1 MKNLRIL
8 IAGCFFIFGIPWV
21 LLILGWSIPALLE
34 EVFSLHRMLDAQ
46 LLVQVFAGLT
56 LWLVWGFG
64 VASVA
69 FEFFRRVRGETTH
82 SSDRLVGHAAAAF
95 VLALWMLVAEPRPTV
110 LSVTDGEPLTAVVSA
125 ASEEEIPA
133 KQDQR
138 VATGFALAAL
148 LAIYES
154 KLQRKLQQSI
164 QGVSQVPLSKSSQL
178 LLSSMKYLR
187 GTGEAIPIAMIVNQ
201 DSQNGDAY
209 VPIGISEGKILLISL
224 CHDDRILVQSDSES
238 ETDVVRQYLSC
249 VIEAHDLDPTSVLS
263 ASEETATIRISQ
275 TSDHWIVDPANCLFK
290 PFWLTHYDAQKLTVL
305 NRELQ
310 RPFRT
315 ESVDGC
321 HLGLDDWKICV
332 RLMGPLE
339 VADRQWQTINFEK
352 SKSAELLAWLV
363 LHRDRPTRIAART
376 ALWEM
381 SVQDSTFNNVISG
394 VRRAINLDDQ
404 TFLTRGTKDVLR
416 IRPEVVTD
424 YDILQRSI
432 RRARYNADDESLSE
446 VKMALELVRDLPFA
460 GQDFVWADTEGIT
473 SNIVLTIVTGALMLA
488 EHSMSRGDIDGVFW
502 ATGQGLKALRGHEA
516 LIALRMRAHAQ
527 LRNVSGINAE
537 WQAYE
542 RLRVAEDHFLD
553 RKENELAKLREA
565 LLTSA

>member
-1 MKNLRIL
+1 MKNLRIVV
-8 IAGCFFIFGIPWV
+8 IGCLFLVGIPWA
-21 LLILGWSIPALLE
+21 LLVLGWSIPVLLE
-34 EVFSLHRMLDAQ
+34 DAFSLRQMMDAE
-46 LLVQVFAGLT
+46 LLVQVFSGLT
-56 LWLVWGFG
+56 LWLVWAFG
-64 VASVA
+64 VASVV
-69 FEFFRRVRGETTH
+69 FEFFHRARGGTTH
-82 SSDRLVGHAAAAF
+82 LSDRLVSHAAAAF
-95 VLALWMLVAEPRPTV
+95 VLALWVLVAQPRPMFT
-110 LSVTDGEPLTAVVSA
+110 STDGGDPATSVVLA
-125 ASEEEIPA
+125 ASQDEIPP

-138 VATGFALAAL
+138 ISTSFALTAL
-148 LAIYES
+148 LAVYEL
-154 KLQRKLQQSI
+154 KMKRRLQRSN
-164 QGVSQVPLSKSSQL
+164 QGMNQIPISKSSQM
-178 LLSSMKYLR
+178 LLSSLKYLR
-187 GTGEAIPIAMIVNQ
+187 ATREALPVTLIGNRDRHQ
-201 DSQNGDAY
+201 GDVY
-209 VPIGISEGKILLISL
+209 VPIGISEGNVVLIPICDEDKIW
-224 CHDDRILVQSDSES
+224 VQSNGES
-238 ETDVVRQYLSC
+238 ETELVRQYLAC
-249 VIEAHDLDPTSVLS
+249 AIGAHGMNPASLLS
-263 ASEETATIRISQ
+263 GSAETATIRINQ
-275 TSDHWIVDPANCLFK
+275 TSDHWIVDPENCLFK
-290 PFWLTHYDAQKLTVL
+290 PFWLNHKDAQKLTVL
-305 NRELQ
+305 NNELQ
-310 RPFRT
+310 QPLSL
-315 ESVDGC
+315 ESIEKF

-381 SVQDSTFNNVISG
+381 SVQDATFNNVISG

-404 TFLTRGTKDVLR
+404 TLLTRGTKDVLR

-424 YDILQRSI
+424 YDILQQSI
-432 RRARYNADDESLSE
+432 HNARHVADDQSFSD

-488 EHSMSRGDIDGVFW
+488 EHSMNKGDIDGVFW

-516 LIALRMRAHAQ
+516 LIALRMKAHAQ
-527 LRNVSGINAE
+527 QRNISGINAE

>member
-1 MKNLRIL
+1 MKNLRIVV
-8 IAGCFFIFGIPWV
+8 IGCLFIVGIPWALFV
-21 LLILGWSIPALLE
+21 LGWSIPVLLE
-34 EVFSLHRMLDAQ
+34 DAFSLRQMMDAE
-46 LLVQVFAGLT
+46 LLVQVFSGLT
-56 LWLVWGFG
+56 LWLVWAFG
-64 VASVA
+64 VASVVY
-69 FEFFRRVRGETTH
+69 EFFYRARGGTTH
-82 SSDRLVGHAAAAF
+82 SSDRLVSHAAAAF
-95 VLALWMLVAEPRPTV
+95 VLALWVLVVQPRPMAT
-110 LSVTDGEPLTAVVSA
+110 STDGGEPATSVVLA
-125 ASEEEIPA
+125 ASQDEILP
-133 KQDQR
+133 KHDQR
-138 VATGFALAAL
+138 ISTSFALTAL
-148 LAIYES
+148 LAVYEL
-154 KLQRKLQQSI
+154 KIQRKLQRSN
-164 QGVSQVPLSKSSQL
+164 QGMNQIPISKSSQM
-178 LLSSMKYLR
+178 LLSSLKYLR
-187 GTGEAIPIAMIVNQ
+187 ATREALPVTLIGNRERHQ
-201 DSQNGDAY
+201 GDVY

-263 ASEETATIRISQ
+263 ASEEAATIRIRQ
-275 TSDHWIVDPANCLFK
+275 TSDHWIVDPTKCSFK

-315 ESVDGC
+315 ESVDGF

-381 SVQDSTFNNVISG
+381 SVQDATFNNVISG

-404 TFLTRGTKDVLR
+404 TLLTRGTKDVLR

-424 YDILQRSI
+424 YDILQQSI
-432 RRARYNADDESLSE
+432 QNARHVADDQSFSD

-488 EHSMSRGDIDGVFW
+488 EHSMNKGDIDGVFW

-516 LIALRMRAHAQ
+516 LIALRMKAHAQ
-527 LRNVSGINAE
+527 QRNISGINAE

>member
-1 MKNLRIL
+1 MKNLRIV
-8 IAGCFFIFGIPWV
+8 IVGCLFIFGIPWA
-21 LLILGWSIPALLE
+21 LLVLGWSIPALLE
-34 EVFSLHRMLDAQ
+34 EVLSLRQIMDVE
-46 LLVQVFAGLT
+46 LLVQVLAGLA
-56 LWLVWGFG
+56 LWLVWAFG
-64 VASVA
+64 VASVV
-69 FEFFRRVRGETTH
+69 FECFHRVRGDTTR

-95 VLALWMLVAEPRPTV
+95 VLALWVLVAEPRSIATT
-110 LSVTDGEPLTAVVSA
+110 SSGSEPFTAVVL
-125 ASEEEIPA
+125 SERDEVIPA

-138 VATGFALAAL
+138 VATNIAFIAL
-148 LAIYES
+148 LAIYEL
-154 KLQRKLQQSI
+154 KLQRKLQRSKQCMNLI
-164 QGVSQVPLSKSSQL
+164 PLSKSSQM

-187 GTGEAIPIAMIVNQ
+187 VTREVTPVTMIANQ
-201 DSQNGDAY
+201 DGKHGDAY
-209 VPIGISEGKILLISL
+209 VPVGVSEGNVVLVAICQDDLIW
-224 CHDDRILVQSDSES
+224 VQSNSES
-238 ETDVVRQYLSC
+238 ETELVRQYLSC
-249 VIEAHDLDPTSVLS
+249 AIEAHGLNPALILS
-263 ASEETATIRISQ
+263 ELAETATIRISQ
-275 TSDHWIVDPANCLFK
+275 TSDHWILDPANCVFK
-290 PFWLTHYDAQKLTVL
+290 PFWLTQHDAEKLTVL
-305 NRELQ
+305 NTELQ
-310 RPFRT
+310 QPLRIEPT
-315 ESVDGC
+315 GSVHFGVN
-321 HLGLDDWKICV
+321 DWKICV

-381 SVQDSTFNNVISG
+381 SVQDATFNNVISG

-404 TFLTRGTKDVLR
+404 ALLTRSSHDVLR

-432 RRARYNADDESLSE
+432 QNARRIADDESFSE
-446 VKMALELVRDLPFA
+446 VKMALKLVRDLPFA

-488 EHSMSRGDIDGVFW
+488 EYSMNKGDIDGVFW

-516 LIALRMRAHAQ
+516 LIALRMKAHAQ
-527 LRNVSGINAE
+527 QRNVSGINAE

>member
-1 MKNLRIL
+1 MKNLRIVV
-8 IAGCFFIFGIPWV
+8 IGCLFLVGIPWA
-21 LLILGWSIPALLE
+21 LLVLGWSIPVLLE
-34 EVFSLHRMLDAQ
+34 DAFSLRQMMDAE
-46 LLVQVFAGLT
+46 LLVQVFSGLT
-56 LWLVWGFG
+56 LWLVWAFG
-64 VASVA
+64 VASVV
-69 FEFFRRVRGETTH
+69 FEFFHRARGGTTH
-82 SSDRLVGHAAAAF
+82 SSDRLVSHAAAAF
-95 VLALWMLVAEPRPTV
+95 VLALWVLVAQPRPMFT
-110 LSVTDGEPLTAVVSA
+110 STDGGDPATSVVLA
-125 ASEEEIPA
+125 ASQDEIPP

-138 VATGFALAAL
+138 ISTSFALTAL
-148 LAIYES
+148 LAVYEL
-154 KLQRKLQQSI
+154 KMKRRLQRSN
-164 QGVSQVPLSKSSQL
+164 QGMNQIPISKSSQM
-178 LLSSMKYLR
+178 LLSSLKYLR
-187 GTGEAIPIAMIVNQ
+187 ATREALPVTLIGNRDRHQ
-201 DSQNGDAY
+201 GDVY
-209 VPIGISEGKILLISL
+209 VPIGISEGNVVLIPICDEDKIW
-224 CHDDRILVQSDSES
+224 VQSNGES
-238 ETDVVRQYLSC
+238 ETELVRQYLAC
-249 VIEAHDLDPTSVLS
+249 AIEAHGMSPASLLS
-263 ASEETATIRISQ
+263 GSAETATIRINQ
-275 TSDHWIVDPANCLFK
+275 VSDHWIVDPANCLFK
-290 PFWLTHYDAQKLTVL
+290 PFWLNHKDAQKLTVL
-305 NRELQ
+305 NNELQ
-310 RPFRT
+310 QPLSP
-315 ESVDGC
+315 ESIEKF

-381 SVQDSTFNNVISG
+381 SVQDATFNNVISG

-404 TFLTRGTKDVLR
+404 TLLTRGTKDVLR

-424 YDILQRSI
+424 YDILQQSI
-432 RRARYNADDESLSE
+432 HNARHVADDQSFSD

-488 EHSMSRGDIDGVFW
+488 EHSMNKGDIDGVFW

-516 LIALRMRAHAQ
+516 LIALRMKAHAQ
-527 LRNVSGINAE
+527 QRNISGINAE

-553 RKENELAKLREA
+553 RKENELAQLREA

>member
-1 MKNLRIL
+1 MKNLRIV
-8 IAGCFFIFGIPWV
+8 IVGCLFIFGIPWA
-21 LLILGWSIPALLE
+21 LLVLGWSIPALLE
-34 EVFSLHRMLDAQ
+34 EVLSLRQIMDVE
-46 LLVQVFAGLT
+46 LLVQVLAGLA
-56 LWLVWGFG
+56 LWLVWTFG
-64 VASVA
+64 VASVV
-69 FEFFRRVRGETTH
+69 FECFHRVRGDTTR

-95 VLALWMLVAEPRPTV
+95 VLALWVLVAEPRSIATT
-110 LSVTDGEPLTAVVSA
+110 SSGSEPFTAVVL
-125 ASEEEIPA
+125 SERDEVIPA

-138 VATGFALAAL
+138 VATNIAFIAL
-148 LAIYES
+148 LAIYEL
-154 KLQRKLQQSI
+154 KLQRKLQRSKQCMNLI
-164 QGVSQVPLSKSSQL
+164 PLSKSSQM

-187 GTGEAIPIAMIVNQ
+187 VTREVTPVTMIANQ
-201 DSQNGDAY
+201 DGKHGDAY
-209 VPIGISEGKILLISL
+209 VPVGVSEGNVVLVAICQDDLIW
-224 CHDDRILVQSDSES
+224 VQSNSES
-238 ETDVVRQYLSC
+238 ETELVRQYLSC
-249 VIEAHDLDPTSVLS
+249 AIEAHGLNPALILS
-263 ASEETATIRISQ
+263 ELAETATIRISQ
-275 TSDHWIVDPANCLFK
+275 TSDHWILDPANCVFK
-290 PFWLTHYDAQKLTVL
+290 PFWLTQHDAEKLTVL
-305 NRELQ
+305 NTELQ
-310 RPFRT
+310 QPLRIEPT
-315 ESVDGC
+315 GSVHFGVN
-321 HLGLDDWKICV
+321 DWKICV

-381 SVQDSTFNNVISG
+381 SVQDATFNNVISG

-404 TFLTRGTKDVLR
+404 ALLTRSSHDVLR

-432 RRARYNADDESLSE
+432 QNARRIADDESFSE
-446 VKMALELVRDLPFA
+446 VKMALKLVRDLPFA

-488 EHSMSRGDIDGVFW
+488 EYSMNKGDIDGVFW

-516 LIALRMRAHAQ
+516 LIALRMKAHAQ
-527 LRNVSGINAE
+527 QRNVSGINAE

>member
-1 MKNLRIL
+1 MKNFRIV
-8 IAGCFFIFGIPWV
+8 IVGCLFIFGIPWA
-21 LLILGWSIPALLE
+21 LLVLGWSIPALLE
-34 EVFSLHRMLDAQ
+34 EVLSLRQIMDVE
-46 LLVQVFAGLT
+46 LLVQVLTGFA
-56 LWLVWGFG
+56 LWLVWAFG
-64 VASVA
+64 VASVV
-69 FEFFRRVRGETTH
+69 FECFHRVRGDTTR

-95 VLALWMLVAEPRPTV
+95 VLALWVLVAEPRSIATT
-110 LSVTDGEPLTAVVSA
+110 STGSEPFTAVVL
-125 ASEEEIPA
+125 SESDEAIPA

-138 VATGFALAAL
+138 VATSVALTAL
-148 LAIYES
+148 LAIYEL
-154 KLQRKLQQSI
+154 KLQRKLQRSKQCMNLI
-164 QGVSQVPLSKSSQL
+164 PLSKPSQM

-187 GTGEAIPIAMIVNQ
+187 ATREELPVTLIGNRDRHQ
-201 DSQNGDAY
+201 GDVY
-209 VPIGISEGKILLISL
+209 VPIGISEGNVVLIPI
-224 CHDDRILVQSDSES
+224 CNEDTIWVQSNSES
-238 ETDVVRQYLSC
+238 ETELVRQYLSC
-249 VIEAHDLDPTSVLS
+249 AIEAHGLNPASVLS
-263 ASEETATIRISQ
+263 ELAETATIRIIQ
-275 TSDHWIVDPANCLFK
+275 TSDHWIVDPAKCLFK
-290 PFWLTHYDAQKLTVL
+290 PFWLTQHDTEKLTVL
-305 NRELQ
+305 NTELQ
-310 RPFRT
+310 QPLRLEPT
-315 ESVDGC
+315 GSVHFGAN
-321 HLGLDDWKICV
+321 DWKICV

-381 SVQDSTFNNVISG
+381 SIQDATFNNVISG
-394 VRRAINLDDQ
+394 VRRAINLDNQ
-404 TFLTRGTKDVLR
+404 PLLTRGAHDVLR
-416 IRPEVVTD
+416 IQPEVVTD

-432 RRARYNADDESLSE
+432 QNARQVADDQTFSE

-488 EHSMSRGDIDGVFW
+488 EHSMNKGDIEGVFW

-516 LIALRMRAHAQ
+516 LIALRMKAHAQ
-527 LRNVSGINAE
+527 QRNVSGINAE

>member
-1 MKNLRIL
+1 MKNLRIV
-8 IAGCFFIFGIPWV
+8 IVGCLFIFGIPWA
-21 LLILGWSIPALLE
+21 LLVLGWSIPALLE
-34 EVFSLHRMLDAQ
+34 EVLSLRQIMDVE
-46 LLVQVFAGLT
+46 LLVQVLAGLA
-56 LWLVWGFG
+56 LWLVWAFG
-64 VASVA
+64 VASVV
-69 FEFFRRVRGETTH
+69 FECFHRVRGDTTR

-95 VLALWMLVAEPRPTV
+95 VLALWVLVAEPRSIATT
-110 LSVTDGEPLTAVVSA
+110 SSGSEPFTAVVL
-125 ASEEEIPA
+125 SERDEVIPA

-138 VATGFALAAL
+138 VATNITFIAL
-148 LAIYES
+148 LAIYEL
-154 KLQRKLQQSI
+154 KLQRKLQRSKQCMNLI
-164 QGVSQVPLSKSSQL
+164 PLSKSSQM

-187 GTGEAIPIAMIVNQ
+187 VTREVIPVTMIANQ
-201 DSQNGDAY
+201 DGKHGDAY
-209 VPIGISEGKILLISL
+209 VPVGVSEGNVVLVAICQDDLIW
-224 CHDDRILVQSDSES
+224 VQSNSES
-238 ETDVVRQYLSC
+238 ETESVRQYLSC
-249 VIEAHDLDPTSVLS
+249 AIEAHGLNPALILS
-263 ASEETATIRISQ
+263 ELAETATIRISQ
-275 TSDHWIVDPANCLFK
+275 TSDHWILDPANCLFK
-290 PFWLTHYDAQKLTVL
+290 PFWLTQHDAEKLTVL
-305 NRELQ
+305 NTELQ
-310 RPFRT
+310 QPLRIEPT
-315 ESVDGC
+315 GSVHFGVN
-321 HLGLDDWKICV
+321 DWKICV

-381 SVQDSTFNNVISG
+381 SVQDATFNNVISG

-404 TFLTRGTKDVLR
+404 ALLTRSSHDVLR

-432 RRARYNADDESLSE
+432 QNARRIADDESFSE
-446 VKMALELVRDLPFA
+446 VKMALKLVRDLPFA

-488 EHSMSRGDIDGVFW
+488 EYSMNKGDIDGVFW

-516 LIALRMRAHAQ
+516 LIALRMKAHAQ
-527 LRNVSGINAE
+527 QRNVSGINAE

>member
-8 IAGCFFIFGIPWV
+8 IAGCFFIFGIPWA

-110 LSVTDGEPLTAVVSA
+110 LSVTGGEPLTAVVSA

-138 VATGFALAAL
+138 VATGFALVAL

-187 GTGEAIPIAMIVNQ
+187 GTGEAIPIAMIVNR

-263 ASEETATIRISQ
+263 ASEETATIRIRQ
-275 TSDHWIVDPANCLFK
+275 TSDHWIVDPTKCSFK

-315 ESVDGC
+315 ESVDGF

-432 RRARYNADDESLSE
+432 RRARHNADDESLSE

-516 LIALRMRAHAQ
+516 LIALRMKAHAQ
-527 LRNVSGINAE
+527 QRNVSGINAE

>member
-1 MKNLRIL
+1 M
-8 IAGCFFIFGIPWV
+8 
-21 LLILGWSIPALLE
+21 
-34 EVFSLHRMLDAQ
+34 
-46 LLVQVFAGLT
+46 
-56 LWLVWGFG
+56 
-64 VASVA
+64 
-69 FEFFRRVRGETTH
+69 
-82 SSDRLVGHAAAAF
+82 
-95 VLALWMLVAEPRPTV
+95 
-110 LSVTDGEPLTAVVSA
+110 
-125 ASEEEIPA
+125 
-133 KQDQR
+133 
-138 VATGFALAAL
+138 
-148 LAIYES
+148 
-154 KLQRKLQQSI
+154 
-164 QGVSQVPLSKSSQL
+164 
-178 LLSSMKYLR
+178 LLSSLKYLR
-187 GTGEAIPIAMIVNQ
+187 ATREALPVTLIGNRDRHQ
-201 DSQNGDAY
+201 GDVY
-209 VPIGISEGKILLISL
+209 VPIGISEGNVVLIPICDEDKIW
-224 CHDDRILVQSDSES
+224 VQSNGES
-238 ETDVVRQYLSC
+238 ETELVLQYLAC
-249 VIEAHDLDPTSVLS
+249 AIEAHGMSPASLLS
-263 ASEETATIRISQ
+263 GSAETATIRINQ
-275 TSDHWIVDPANCLFK
+275 ASDHWIVDPANCVFK
-290 PFWLTHYDAQKLTVL
+290 PFWLNHKDAQKLTVL
-305 NRELQ
+305 NNELQ
-310 RPFRT
+310 QPLSP
-315 ESVDGC
+315 ESIEKF

-381 SVQDSTFNNVISG
+381 SVQDATFNNVISG

-404 TFLTRGTKDVLR
+404 TLLTRGTKDVLR

-424 YDILQRSI
+424 YDILQQSI
-432 RRARYNADDESLSE
+432 HNARHVADDQSFSD

-488 EHSMSRGDIDGVFW
+488 EHSMNKGDIDGVFW

-516 LIALRMRAHAQ
+516 LIALRMKAHAQ
-527 LRNVSGINAE
+527 QRNISGINAE